1 MSMSMWYYFEIRP
14 RGTSGAFSGKRA
26 DFAGVGVALR
36 LSKVRSGR
44 NRSSFVWIPASDTDG
59 LFTANLH
66 VHTYFM
72 GCLEFCAIMPA
83 VRAHNAA
90 PLRDY
95 ISGVICLVG
104 PT

>member
-1 MSMSMWYYFEIRP
+1 MFGSQMSAHRVAEPLFEFRYVRLIR
-14 RGTSGAFSGKRA
+14 GKSTR
-26 DFAGVGVALR
+26 
-36 LSKVRSGR
+36 
-44 NRSSFVWIPASDTDG
+44 
-59 LFTANLH
+59 

-72 GCLEFCAIMPA
+72 GCLEFYAIMPA
-83 VRAHNAA
+83 VWAHNAA